1 MKTPTAVRTPANGVE
16 VPGRRERKRLETRE
30 RIFRAAMKLFAERG
44 FFSTTVEDIT
54 EAADVG
60 KGTFFNYFPSKEAVF
75 AVLHEIQLG
84 KMDEARTAAQSGKL
98 PIEKLLYQ
106 FMLRI
111 VEEPARSQMLARS
124 LLATVFSSEPV
135 REMLVETMG
144 RARGI
149 LADVLRLGQERGEVR
164 RDLNPQDMAWT
175 FQQSVLGTV
184 LLWSVHPPSNLHKRL
199 ETTFEIFWAGVRA
212 GNEAH
217 S

>member
-1 MKTPTAVRTPANGVE
+1 MKTSIASPAPVKD
-16 VPGRRERKRLETRE
+16 PGRRERKRSETRE

-60 KGTFFNYFPSKEAVF
+60 KGTFFNYFPSKEGVF

-84 KMDEARTAAQSGKL
+84 KVREVRAAARAGKL
-98 PIEKLLYQ
+98 PLQDLMHQ

-111 VEEPARSQMLARS
+111 VEEPGRSQMLARS

-135 REMLVETMG
+135 RDLVVETMSE
-144 RARGI
+144 ARGI
-149 LADVLRLGQERGEVR
+149 LADVLRLGQERGEIR
-164 RDLNPQDMAWT
+164 SDLNPQDMAWT

-184 LLWSVHPPSNLHKRL
+184 LLWSVHPPSSLHKRL
-199 ETTFEIFWAGVRA
+199 ETTFAIFWAGVRA
-212 GNEAH
+212 GNEVH